1 MKISLMKSKAFNL
14 AVLFSILIAFIIVV
28 FLSVF
33 AFVLHMNNRKRQYS
47 MISHTVELI
56 KTKVLENEKRKI
68 SEADFYEIP
77 YFLSFSIYMDSN
89 NEVIYTNDPFIGIL
103 PKTNGKP
110 NIYFEKN
117 YFIDGDLNILYT
129 TGSFE
134 MRNHEYTVQV
144 SMSLDR
150 DFASTLLSELLFSI
164 LIFSIPLL
172 VISFLASFFIIKS
185 TISPVRKMTRTAMN
199 LSYNSECKFEVKGS
213 GDEFDNLAETFN
225 TLFERLKREL
235 KREKLFTS
243 DVSHELKTPIA
254 VIVGHANLIRR
265 WGKNDPVQLEKSID
279 RLVGEAKNMQS
290 IIENLLK
297 LSRLE
302 RGTVEIEKKSVP
314 ILPIIQRL
322 KENTE
327 TWAENVHFNAGK
339 IENIEIYC
347 NEELLYEALTNI
359 VSNSIKYTSPEDV
372 VINMEIEE
380 TEKQYLVKIEDNGP
394 GIKKEQLP
402 HVTERFYRGDESH
415 NRSKSGNGLG
425 LAIAK
430 SIMDIHN
437 GWVQIDSDGIKGT
450 TVTLAFPKINPDN

>member
-1 MKISLMKSKAFNL
+1 MKISLTKSKAFNL
-14 AVLFSILIAFIIVV
+14 AVLFSLLIAFIIVV

-33 AFVLHMNNRKRQYS
+33 AFVLHMNTRKRQHS
-47 MISHTVELI
+47 MISHSVELI
-56 KTKVLENEKRKI
+56 KTKVLENGKRGI

-77 YFLSFSIYMDSN
+77 YFLSFSIYTDSN

-110 NIYFEKN
+110 DIYFEKN

-150 DFASTLLSELLFSI
+150 DFASTILSELLFSI

-199 LSYNSECKFEVKGS
+199 MSYNSECRFDVKGS

-225 TLFERLKREL
+225 TLFERLKSEL
-235 KREKLFTS
+235 IREKLFTS

-265 WGKNDPVQLEKSID
+265 WGKNDPVQLEKSMD

-302 RGTVEIEKKSVP
+302 RGTVDIEKKSVP
-314 ILPIIQRL
+314 ILLVVQRL

-327 TWAENVHFNAGK
+327 TWAENARINTEK
-339 IENIEIYC
+339 IQNTEVYC
-347 NEELLYEALTNI
+347 NEELFYEALTNI
-359 VSNSIKYTSPEDV
+359 VSNSVKYTSPDEVLINLDV
-372 VINMEIEE
+372 EE
-380 TEKQYLVKIEDNGP
+380 TKKQCLIKIEDNGP

-402 HVTERFYRGDESH
+402 HVMERFYRGDESH

-425 LAIAK
+425 LAIVK

-450 TVTLAFPKINPDN
+450 TVTLAFPKINQNA